1 MMTNTE
7 NLQRAVIVTGAGSG
21 IGEACARMFAAGGD
35 AVVVAD
41 LKLGT
46 AERVRDAIVAAGGTA
61 LAVAVNVAD
70 PASVEAMVKA
80 TIDAF
85 GRLDVAV
92 NNAGIAG
99 AAAPVGEYPIESWRQ
114 VLGVNLDGVF
124 YCMRFE
130 IPAMLRSGG
139 GAIINMASILGSVG
153 FANSS
158 AYVAAKHAVV
168 GLSKNAALEYATQGI
183 RVTAVGPGFISTPMI
198 DANLDEATQQYIA
211 GLHPMNRLG
220 HADEVASLVEFL
232 ASPGASFITGTYHL
246 VDGGYTAR

>member
-1 MMTNTE
+1 
-7 NLQRAVIVTGAGSG
+7 
-21 IGEACARMFAAGGD
+21 MFAAGGD

-41 LKLGT
+41 LKVET
-46 AERVRDAIVAAGGTA
+46 AERVRDAIVADGGTA
-61 LAVAVNVAD
+61 LAVAVDVAN
-70 PASVEAMVKA
+70 PTSVEAMVRA
-80 TIDAF
+80 TLDAF

-92 NNAGIAG
+92 NNAGIGG
-99 AAAPVGEYPIESWRQ
+99 AAAPVGEYPIEAWRQ

-139 GAIINMASILGSVG
+139 GAIVNMSSILGSVG

-168 GLSKNAALEYATQGI
+168 GLTKNAAIEYATQGI
-183 RVTAVGPGFISTPMI
+183 RATAVGPGFIATPMI

-220 HADEVASLVEFL
+220 HADEVASLVLFL
-232 ASPGASFITGTYHL
+232 ASPGASFITGTYHV

>member
-1 MMTNTE
+1 
-7 NLQRAVIVTGAGSG
+7 
-21 IGEACARMFAAGGD
+21 MFAAGGD

-41 LKLGT
+41 LKAET
-46 AERVRDAIVAAGGTA
+46 AERVRDGIVAAGGTA
-61 LAVAVNVAD
+61 LAIGVDVAE
-70 PASVEAMVKA
+70 PASAEAMVRA

-99 AAAPVGEYPIESWRQ
+99 VAAPVGEYPIESWRQ

-183 RVTAVGPGFISTPMI
+183 RVTAVGPGFIATPMI

-220 HADEVASLVEFL
+220 HADEVASLVLFL
-232 ASPGASFITGTYHL
+232 ASPGASFITGTYHV

>member
-1 MMTNTE
+1 MTNTGGP
-7 NLQRAVIVTGAGSG
+7 QRVVIVTGAGSG

-41 LKLGT
+41 LKVET
-46 AERVRDAIVAAGGTA
+46 AERVRDAIVADGGTA
-61 LAVAVNVAD
+61 LAVAVDVAN
-70 PASVEAMVKA
+70 PTSVEAMVRA
-80 TIDAF
+80 TLDAF

-92 NNAGIAG
+92 NNAGIGG
-99 AAAPVGEYPIESWRQ
+99 AAAPVGEYPIEAWRQ

-139 GAIINMASILGSVG
+139 GAIVNMSSILGSVG

-168 GLSKNAALEYATQGI
+168 GLTKNAAIEYATQGI
-183 RVTAVGPGFISTPMI
+183 RATAVGPGFIATPMI

-220 HADEVASLVEFL
+220 HADEVASLVLFL
-232 ASPGASFITGTYHL
+232 ASPGASFITGTYHV